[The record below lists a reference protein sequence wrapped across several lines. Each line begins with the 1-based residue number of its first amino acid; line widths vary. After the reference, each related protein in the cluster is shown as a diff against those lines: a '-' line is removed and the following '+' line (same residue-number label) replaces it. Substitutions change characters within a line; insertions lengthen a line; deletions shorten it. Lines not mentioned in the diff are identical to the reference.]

1 MALTFGAAFDR
12 LEEGVK
18 RDILKMLV
26 ERRKRYTRAMRMER
40 VPAKV
45 VLLADTP
52 GPGRPTDPNYHHTPF
67 YSTKNSSL
75 WINRL
80 LWEHG
85 ISEGDLLWFNTTLAD
100 GTPLDPQILSKQF
113 NVNKGLRVVCLGGN
127 AQKWLNRYYDE
138 QVHVKVH
145 HPQAWKR
152 FHSKEHYPL
161 IDFLEEALDLH
172 KEPV

>member
-1 MALTFGAAFDR
+1 MASIFGAAFGR
-12 LEEGVK
+12 LEEDVQ
-18 RDILKMLV
+18 RSILRELV
-26 ERRKRYTRAMRMER
+26 ERRKRYTRAMRGER
-40 VPAKV
+40 VETKV
-45 VLLADTP
+45 ILLADTP

-85 ISEGDLLWFNTTLAD
+85 IRDSQLLWFNTTLAD
-100 GTPLDPQILSKQF
+100 GTPLDSRLLSKQ
-113 NVNKGLRVVCLGGN
+113 LRSNPTVICLGGN
-127 AQKWLNRYYDE
+127 AEKWFIKRFTYGRAYS
-138 QVHVKVH
+138 KVH

-161 IDFLEEALDLH
+161 IPLLEGALDL
-172 KEPV
+172 EISG